1 VRDARLRL
9 ASTARVLE
17 LYRPTLLVGSACAG
31 LSLANLVAPAPWML
45 AALALACAGGVVLLD
60 GGARVVAVAA
70 VLATAGLWWGSL
82 RLDALAE
89 SSLASR
95 IGTSAPVE
103 LVVTGPAR
111 QTPWAVRVPAEVR
124 RFDGAAV
131 RERVLLVLPV
141 GRSPPRGAVLET
153 VARVTEPRPA
163 EDGFDEREWLAR
175 QGIHVVLRGGAWRQ
189 IGARGGLPGLGDRI
203 RDRVERAVSR
213 GTGGVRRSLVLGVVL
228 GEDEGLP
235 ESVRQDFRASGLAHL
250 LAVSGQNVAFI
261 AGGVYGLCWLLRVVR
276 VARELITLAAIAA
289 YVLAVGWQPSV
300 VRAGVAGALAS
311 VAWLAAR
318 PQDRWHFLALGALV
332 LLAWTP
338 ATLLEPGF
346 QLSFV
351 AVAAIFV
358 GVPRARER
366 IASSPLPRA
375 VAEALAVAVVCG
387 LATAPVVLL
396 HFDRAP
402 VYTVPANVLAFP
414 VLPAV
419 LALGLLAALVDPVA
433 PGAAAALASVAGW
446 AAAWLELVARLVASL
461 PGAQVGA
468 RTALAAAVLVVLAVP
483 AAQHLR
489 ARLGSDGRRLALASA
504 AAVAIA
510 LGGWWWVRPAPA
522 WDQPAGFRVTFLDV
536 GQGDSVLLE
545 TPSARVLV
553 DEGAP
558 EADVAGQLLRMGV
571 RSLSALVLTH
581 PERDH
586 VGGAAAV
593 VRRLRVSAIL
603 DPGLAATGPDR
614 EEAIAA
620 AGERR
625 VPVRL
630 VRTGS
635 EFRVGGLV
643 LRALWPPDAGV
654 ASDDPNLNAIVLLA
668 SYGETDVLLPADAE
682 SEVTARLNLPAVE
695 VLKVAHHGSE
705 DPGLDEELRELRPRI
720 AVISCGRGNEYG
732 HPRAE
737 TLAALAEVRELAVYR
752 TDEDGRVVVESDGR
766 SVRVRTGK

>member
-1 VRDARLRL
+1 M
-9 ASTARVLE
+9 
-17 LYRPTLLVGSACAG
+17 GSACAG
-31 LSLANLVAPAPWML
+31 LSLANVVRPGAV
-45 AALALACAGGVVLLD
+45 ALAVLALGGV
-60 GGARVVAVAA
+60 GGLALFERNARTTALVI

-89 SSLASR
+89 SSLASE
-95 IGTSAPVE
+95 IGVSGAAEV
-103 LVVTGPAR
+103 VVTGPAR
-111 QTPWAVRVPAEVR
+111 LTPWAVRVPAEVR
-124 RFDGAAV
+124 RFDRQPL

-141 GRSPPRGAVLET
+141 GRSPPRGAILET
-153 VARVTEPRPA
+153 FARVTEPRPA
-163 EDGFDEREWLAR
+163 DDGFDERAWLAR

-189 IGARGGLPGLGDRI
+189 VGARRGLPGLGDRI

-213 GTGGVRRSLVLGVVL
+213 GTHGVRRSLVLGVVL

-276 VARELITLAAIAA
+276 VARELITLATIAA

-311 VAWLAAR
+311 LAWLAAR
-318 PQDRWHFLALGALV
+318 PSDRWHFFALGALV

-338 ATLLEPGF
+338 AALLEPGF

-366 IASSPLPRA
+366 LARRALPRPL
-375 VAEALAVAVVCG
+375 VEPLAVAVVCG
-387 LATAPVVLL
+387 LTTAPVVLL

-402 VYTVPANVLAFP
+402 VYTVPANVLAFAA
-414 VLPAV
+414 LPAV

-433 PGAAAALASVAGW
+433 PGAAAALAWAAGL
-446 AAAWLELVARLVASL
+446 AAAWLELVAHLVASL

-468 RTALAAAVLVVLAVP
+468 RAALAVAVFAALGWR
-483 AAQHLR
+483 AARDLR
-489 ARLGSDGRRLALASA
+489 ARLGVDGRWLALVA
-504 AAVAIA
+504 AGGMAVVLA
-510 LGGWWWVRPAPA
+510 GWWWVRPAPA

-553 DEGAP
+553 DEGP
-558 EADVAGQLLRMGV
+558 PKADVAGQLLRMGV

-586 VGGAAAV
+586 VGGAPAV
-593 VRRLRVSAIL
+593 VRRLRVGAIL

-614 EEAIAA
+614 EEAVAA
-620 AGERR
+620 ASERR
-625 VPVRL
+625 VPVQL
-630 VRTGS
+630 VRAGA

-654 ASDDPNLNAIVLLA
+654 RSDNPNLNAMVLLA

-682 SEVTARLNLPAVE
+682 SEVTARLRLPAVE

-705 DPGLDEELRELRPRI
+705 DPGLDGVLRVLRPRI

-737 TLAALAEVRELAVYR
+737 TLAALAEVRGLVVYR
-752 TDEDGRVVVESDGR
+752 TDEDGRVVVETDGR
-766 SVRVRTGK
+766 SLRARTAK